1 MPIVEPHRDLY
12 VTLRPEAHRKERFA
26 IAAAVLVS
34 TIMGLAAIPCAFV
47 WGVSGLD
54 AGLFVLFYLAS
65 GLGITV
71 GYHRLFAHRSFQVGP
86 SWRAL
91 LAVLGYTAGQGPVV
105 YWVAHHRL
113 HHARTDTD
121 SDPHSPIDETG
132 GISARSFLHAHV
144 GWMLMNRKANAGALA
159 PDLLRDAALVRLE
172 KHYLRI
178 HVASI
183 LLPGVIA
190 ALLTGSPAAAASAVM
205 YAGFFRQ
212 FAVLQVVYAIN
223 SVCHAFGRRSH
234 ETDDA
239 SRNVWWLSVPSLGE
253 SWHNS
258 HHANAG
264 AANFGRRWYEI
275 DIGYAAIRL
284 LAAVGVATQ
293 VVRVK

>member
-1 MPIVEPHRDLY
+1 MLTVEPNQDLY
-12 VTLRPEAHRKERFA
+12 LTLRPQAHGKERLA

-34 TIMGLAAIPCAFV
+34 TVMGLAAVPYAFV

-54 AGLFVLFYLAS
+54 VWLFVLFYLVS

-71 GYHRLFAHRSFQVGP
+71 GYHRLFTHRSFKVGP
-86 SWRAL
+86 FWRAL
-91 LAVLGYTAGQGPVV
+91 LAVMGYTAGQGPVV

-113 HHARTDTD
+113 HHARSDTD
-121 SDPHSPIDETG
+121 ADPHSPIDKAG
-132 GISARSFLHAHV
+132 GISARSLFHAHV
-144 GWMLMNRKANAGALA
+144 GWMFLNRKANPGVLA
-159 PDLLRDAALVRLE
+159 PDLLRDAALMRME
-172 KHYLRI
+172 KHYLLV

-190 ALLTGSPAAAASAVM
+190 ALLTASPRAAVSAVM

-234 ETDDA
+234 DTDDA
-239 SRNVWWLSVPSLGE
+239 SRNVWWLSVLSLGE
-253 SWHNS
+253 SWHNN

-284 LAAVGVATQ
+284 LAAMGVATD
-293 VVRVK
+293 VARVK